1 MRLVHLYITACLTG
15 KREKE
20 GTNPA
25 EIADK
30 CIIEFRSEFRQILA
44 MTYVAGR
51 SIRIGVKRLKSGGSR
66 AYERQRK

>member
-1 MRLVHLYITACLTG
+1 MVHLYITACLTG

-30 CIIEFRSEFRQILA
+30 CMIAVRSEFRQILA
-44 MTYVAGR
+44 MR
-51 SIRIGVKRLKSGGSR
+51 
-66 AYERQRK
+66 